1 MSVLRPLHS
10 LVLFDAFINV
20 CHGIWRLLLKSTKK
34 KKTMKERR
42 NDNLIN
48 KEWSERKKDEN

>member
-20 CHGIWRLLLKSTKK
+20 CHVIWRLLLKSTR